1 MFQVVFFTTKKIDLD
16 FLKKFFLFN
25 LDKKFVYST
34 RWTQYLLI
42 KLYINEFD
50 IKIMSHFNKKKQT
63 NSFKLKMKITKDLN
77 KLYKQKCL
85 LSKQAGLILEY
96 ILLYLESALEK
107 TDYNNNNNDNEY
119 SVYLVIG
126 CCLFYL
132 FIFLSILYYFLN

>member
-1 MFQVVFFTTKKIDLD
+1 
-16 FLKKFFLFN
+16 
-25 LDKKFVYST
+25 
-34 RWTQYLLI
+34 LLI

-50 IKIMSHFNKKKQT
+50 IKIISQFNKKKQT
-63 NSFKLKMKITKDLN
+63 NSFKLKIKITKDLN

-107 TDYNNNNNDNEY
+107 TTYKNYNNNNNSNEY
-119 SVYLVIG
+119 SVYLLIG

-132 FIFLSILYYFLN
+132 FIFLSILYYFLK

>member
-1 MFQVVFFTTKKIDLD
+1 
-16 FLKKFFLFN
+16 
-25 LDKKFVYST
+25 
-34 RWTQYLLI
+34 LLI

-50 IKIMSHFNKKKQT
+50 IKIISQFNKKKQT
-63 NSFKLKMKITKDLN
+63 NSFKLKIKITKDLN

-107 TDYNNNNNDNEY
+107 TTYKNYNNNNNNNEY
-119 SVYLVIG
+119 SVYLLIG

-132 FIFLSILYYFLN
+132 FIFLSILYYFLK

>member
-1 MFQVVFFTTKKIDLD
+1 
-16 FLKKFFLFN
+16 
-25 LDKKFVYST
+25 
-34 RWTQYLLI
+34 LLI

-50 IKIMSHFNKKKQT
+50 IKIISQFNKKKQT
-63 NSFKLKMKITKDLN
+63 NSFKLKIKITKDLN

-107 TDYNNNNNDNEY
+107 TTYKNYNNNNNNNNEY
-119 SVYLVIG
+119 SVYLLIG

-132 FIFLSILYYFLN
+132 FIFLSILYYFLK